1 MSAEAADIVIIGAGL
16 AGAATAYHLARP
28 RFQHATDDS
37 TPNVGARSG
46 RSRSTKTPRVI
57 LLEKEPLPGMHS
69 SGRNAAF
76 IRELMDDRAM
86 QPLGTEG
93 AEVLRRGELCDF
105 RRCGLMLVGMGEEDV
120 AARFPAAR
128 GRGLWNPHDGIAD
141 VAALLQTYLAGQD
154 LRCETRV
161 QGWRPEGDRLRVVT
175 SRGEFT
181 CRILVN
187 AGGPWAGRVG
197 GLPLTPLKRHLVQ
210 TPPMPGIRA
219 DWPFVWHARDGLYFR
234 PESGGLLLS
243 PCDQTPS
250 EPGDYAED
258 AAAIEDL
265 AEKVARLQ
273 PELGDLSILRSWAG
287 QRTFAPDRRFVIG
300 FDPREPRLF
309 HVAGL
314 GGHGV
319 TTSYAVGRLAASL
332 ILAGVEPP
340 ENPFSPARTIHQA

>member
-28 RFQHATDDS
+28 HLQTASNFPPSKGFVPSRMARHA
-37 TPNVGARSG
+37 AA
-46 RSRSTKTPRVI
+46 PRVI

-105 RRCGLMLVGMGEEDV
+105 RRCGLMLVGMGEEEV
-120 AARFPAAR
+120 AAHFPAAR
-128 GRGLWNPHDGIAD
+128 GRGLWNPQDGIAD
-141 VAALLQTYLAGQD
+141 VAALLQTYLADQD
-154 LRCETRV
+154 LRCQTHV
-161 QGWRPEGDRLRVVT
+161 QSWRPDGDRLRVST
-175 SRGEFT
+175 SCGEFT

-187 AGGPWAGRVG
+187 ACGPWAGRVG

-210 TPPMPGIRA
+210 TPPIPGIRA

-273 PELGDLSILRSWAG
+273 PELGELSILRSWAG

-319 TTSYAVGRLAASL
+319 TTSYAVGRLAAGMT
-332 ILAGVEPP
+332 LAGVEPP
-340 ENPFSPARTIHQA
+340 DNPFSPSRLIA